1 MSNPQPR
8 TWTPGTARQVI
19 EAAYE
24 AGVRIFDSA
33 RAYATLDDPV
43 HSDRITA
50 VMQGAARLL
59 NGPVEF
65 PVAVGIVDRQGGEL
79 VTSTTSPRSTGRRTF
94 AWFTCSD

>member
-65 PVAVGIVDRQGGEL
+65 PVADASPPGSGHVENLVWSRTHCNATEL
-79 VTSTTSPRSTGRRTF
+79 HY
-94 AWFTCSD
+94 